1 MFFKYR
7 NALVR
12 PQWIGRLAV
21 LILELLVQ
29 SDAIKGGNTWDC
41 CKCFNHLHL
50 LKLNTGGVGDISI
63 PMYEL
68 ILCPSGTRP
77 HRHFNTY
84 CNEILFKS

>member
-12 PQWIGRLAV
+12 TQWIGRLAV
-21 LILELLVQ
+21 HIHEFLVQ
-29 SDAIKGGNTWDC
+29 FDAIKGGNTWVC

-68 ILCPSGTRP
+68 ILCPSGARP
-77 HRHFNTY
+77 HRHFHTY
-84 CNEILFKS
+84 CNKILFKS

>member
-1 MFFKYR
+1 MLFKYR

-12 PQWIGRLAV
+12 TQWIGRLAV

-50 LKLNTGGVGDISI
+50 LKLNMGGGEDISI

-77 HRHFNTY
+77 HRHFHT
-84 CNEILFKS
+84 